1 MRGGGAPG
9 DRGTARG
16 FSGPASVRRPASALG
31 GERRGGRGCLGRLLR
46 VADAS
51 PRVVLGEPGAHRV
64 RPRHRRRLGRHRRR
78 EDPAGGGPAPEAH
91 GREAAASR
99 PRAGR
104 RVLGPALRLGRHQG
118 LEAVPLLPAVD
129 RAGRRAAASRRTD
142 AGKTS
147 ASPARA
153 PRAPARAP
161 GGGVRRRG
169 RRVRADRHRL
179 RGRRARDVL
188 RRGPGG
194 ARRGVAAFREDR
206 LARTRAVGERVARV
220 RTAAARVLVARRQRV
235 LQVGGGG
242 PRQLNLLRR
251 RRRRRRRFGVV
262 GEGGGRAFLR
272 RARPGAR
279 WRSRGDGNFRRRVSA
294 PRAKQTARGAL
305 RDERFESF

>member
-51 PRVVLGEPGAHRV
+51 PRVVLGEPGAHRIG
-64 RPRHRRRLGRHRRR
+64 PRRRRRLGRNRRR

-104 RVLGPALRLGRHQG
+104 RVLGPALRLGRHQR

-142 AGKTS
+142 AGKTN

-194 ARRGVAAFREDR
+194 ARRASRLREDR

-220 RTAAARVLVARRQRV
+220 RALRACTCGASSASSTGRGWTSTTSTTSTAQPPAPTTPTTPTFRRSW
-235 LQVGGGG
+235 
-242 PRQLNLLRR
+242 RR
-251 RRRRRRRFGVV
+251 RRANVFAT
-262 GEGGGRAFLR
+262 RATISN
-272 RARPGAR
+272 RAMA
-279 WRSRGDGNFRRRVSA
+279 VA
-294 PRAKQTARGAL
+294 PRLSKPSKTRLGAAS
-305 RDERFESF
+305 ETNGAWSAS